1 MDSKQKGVIAWS
13 DFALFYSCKL
23 IAVKD
28 KVMRFFHF
36 QKKKIFFFED

>member
-1 MDSKQKGVIAWS
+1 MDSKQKGVVAWS

-28 KVMRFFHF
+28 KVMRFFSF
-36 QKKKIFFFED
+36 SKTKKIFFF